1 MWSNKIIDD
10 FKSLSLKYVLILFY
24 IWNVIHINTTILN
37 SLSKLAISYDIK
49 KIILGHKGPDYKFP
63 RADPAS

>member
-1 MWSNKIIDD
+1 MWTNKIIDD

-37 SLSKLAISYDIK
+37 ILSKLAISYDIK
-49 KIILGHKGPDYKFP
+49 KIIPGLKGPDYKFRGEDLTP
-63 RADPAS
+63 